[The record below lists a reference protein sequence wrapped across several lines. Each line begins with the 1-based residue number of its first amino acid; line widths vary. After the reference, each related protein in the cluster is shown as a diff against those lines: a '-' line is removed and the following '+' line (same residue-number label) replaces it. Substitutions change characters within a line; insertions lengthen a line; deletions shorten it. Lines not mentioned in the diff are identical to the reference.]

1 MYNYSDIKSIHLEVT
16 SKCQARCPMCPRR
29 IAGGVLDPFIT
40 LDEITLEQFKE
51 WFPIDFVQQLND
63 LNMCGNLGD
72 PIIAKDTLEI
82 FQYLRNTNPN
92 IILSMHTNGSARTLA
107 WWRELAGLQVRVTF
121 GIDGLSD
128 THALY
133 RIGTDFNQILKNA
146 QEFITA
152 GGEAEWHM
160 LLFKHNEHQVDQCR
174 SISETYGFKRFSAKN
189 TSRFRDGKFNV
200 LDDEGRTTHI
210 LYPTTQSESMIIKV
224 KQAQEET
231 TPVIHCKAKANSQ
244 IYVSATGIVSPCC
257 WLDMEWMPPMSTSR
271 IDYMDKIYEM
281 PSLHNSSLL
290 EIFESGYFNKISGC
304 WNSTGLRECSKQCGS
319 FDKLKEQFVNV

>member
-1 MYNYSDIKSIHLEVT
+1 
-16 SKCQARCPMCPRR
+16 
-29 IAGGVLDPFIT
+29 VLDPFIT

-189 TSRFRDGKFNV
+189 TSRFRDGKFN
-200 LDDEGRTTHI
+200 DKDPE
-210 LYPTTQSESMIIKV
+210 PSKKEFAEFAMK
-224 KQAQEET
+224 QEEILR
-231 TPVIHCKAKANSQ
+231 PILFSM
-244 IYVSATGIVSPCC
+244 
-257 WLDMEWMPPMSTSR
+257 W
-271 IDYMDKIYEM
+271 DKNY
-281 PSLHNSSLL
+281 SKVD
-290 EIFESGYFNKISGC
+290 EIIWKSVKPKY
-304 WNSTGLRECSKQCGS
+304 SKP
-319 FDKLKEQFVNV
+319 FKNEQ